1 MYYIVKKT
9 NASAYLT
16 NFLLWQLLH
25 HRSPN
30 LYWGF
35 HLFLEGITIKQ
46 IIKEL
51 NDNFRKSFLGG
62 HVIISQK
69 VQMLPAKSR
78 KELFEYIKQFN
89 NFTKEN
95 DPYGEHDF
103 GSIKFQNNVYFW
115 KIDYYDTNF
124 LYHSPNPSNTSV
136 TK

>member
-1 MYYIVKKT
+1 M
-9 NASAYLT
+9 
-16 NFLLWQLLH
+16 
-25 HRSPN
+25 
-30 LYWGF
+30 
-35 HLFLEGITIKQ
+35 IKQ

-78 KELFEYIKQFN
+78 KELFEHIKQFN

-124 LYHSPNPSNTSV
+124 LYHSPNPSNASV
-136 TK
+136 TNRVLTIMQADEYWL